1 MKRILFV
8 DDEPRILTGLRRML
22 RGLRREWEMVF
33 AGSGAEALDQCAPS
47 PFDVI
52 VTDARMPNMEGA
64 ELLAEVRRRHPDT
77 VRVILSG
84 QCSRESVLQCV
95 GVAHQFLSKPCD
107 AETLKTTVRRV
118 CALRDRFRDGEAR
131 QAVSRI
137 QSLPSQPSVQA
148 QLAESVESTAAS
160 VEDVADVIGRDVAM
174 CAKIVQL
181 VSSGFFGTPQRV
193 TDAARAASLLGVD
206 TIRGIVACG
215 VFSGDAEEIGEEE
228 LRALNEHSLV
238 VADAAAKVAATVTD
252 DRKVIDGA
260 RLAGKLHAVGELALP
275 SQRGRCLPVSNVRE
289 GRFPDEPGLGGDD
302 AAGASAAPNPG
313 GYQMALWGLPD
324 PVVQAIS
331 YHGAPGVCLDQTFGP
346 LTAVHVAHAL
356 VEPPAGRRDAGAASI
371 DLDYLQRTG
380 HADDLDRWRELCA
393 DCHLEGAAS

>member
-33 AGSGAEALDQCAPS
+33 AGSGAEALDQCAS
-47 PFDVI
+47 SHFDVI
-52 VTDARMPNMEGA
+52 VTDARMPGMEGS

-84 QCSRESVLQCV
+84 QCSRESVLRCV

-215 VFSGDAEEIGEEE
+215 VFSGDVEGIGEER
-228 LRALNEHSLV
+228 LRALNEHSLA
-238 VADAAAKVAATVTD
+238 VAAAAAKIAATGTD
-252 DRKVIDGA
+252 DRKVIDSA
-260 RLAGKLHAVGELALP
+260 RLAGMLHAVGELALP
-275 SQRGRCLPVSNVRE
+275 SKRGRCLPVSNVRA
-289 GRFPDEPGLGGDD
+289 GRFTDEPGLGGDD
-302 AAGASAAPNPG
+302 AAGASAAPDPG
-313 GYQMALWGLPD
+313 GYLMALWGLPD

-331 YHGAPGVCLDQTFGP
+331 CHGVPGVCPDQTFGP

-356 VEPPAGRRDAGAASI
+356 VEPPAARRDAGAAPI

-380 HADDLDRWRELCA
+380 HAGRLNGWRELCA
-393 DCHLEGAAS
+393 DCRLEGAAS